1 MKINGIVLSSI
12 IITNI
17 IVANPNNTASERISS
32 SEALLGL
39 HPGEDITD
47 MRIQGTLL
55 SSLIITN
62 ILSANPNDIEA
73 ESKWIGS
80 GEVLLGMLSHPDVV
94 INMFGNVYIR
104 GVASGLGYNSYIV
117 DWMAEASPG
126 FKNRVKQGLLLQLP
140 NPVDWSEVT
149 NVVYQYLLHNPG
161 ALELPSV
168 LLIENALHQVY
179 GGINNEDE

>member
-17 IVANPNNTASERISS
+17 FA
-32 SEALLGL
+32 
-39 HPGEDITD
+39 
-47 MRIQGTLL
+47 
-55 SSLIITN
+55 
-62 ILSANPNDIEA
+62 ANPNDIVA

-80 GEVLLGMLSHPDVV
+80 GEVLLGMLIHPDVN

-104 GVASGLGYNSYIV
+104 GVASGLSYNSYIV
-117 DWMAEASPG
+117 NWMADANPV
-126 FKNRVKQGLLLQLP
+126 FKNRVKRGTLLQLP
-140 NPVDWSEVT
+140 NPVDWLEVT
-149 NVVYQYLLHNPG
+149 NVVYQFLQNNPG

-179 GGINNEDE
+179 GGINNEDD